1 MDTLV
6 LYNKISKIKPQELIL
21 PYLKPS
27 AAKVQFNLK
36 ELDLHYYENFGA
48 YVSKENIDKF
58 SKTGGSEGK
67 ILVI

>member
-1 MDTLV
+1 MDTLI
-6 LYNKISKIKPQELIL
+6 LYNKIANIKPGLVL

-27 AAKVQFNLK
+27 AIKVQFNLK

-48 YVSKENIDKF
+48 YVSKENIDKM
-58 SKTGGSEGK
+58 SKTGGSESK